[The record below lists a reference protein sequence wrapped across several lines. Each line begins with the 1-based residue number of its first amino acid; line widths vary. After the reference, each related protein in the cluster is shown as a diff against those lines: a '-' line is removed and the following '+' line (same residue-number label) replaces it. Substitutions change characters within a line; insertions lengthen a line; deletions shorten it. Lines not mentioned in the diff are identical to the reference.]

1 MATEFT
7 FRIKKFHPALETLRH
22 AWTTARHLL
31 AGGPRPLRMLLAS
44 DGEWYTSEQQFAPMV
59 RHRAA
64 LARRFGV
71 SFQHRIIG
79 ADARLDARSLRRFD
93 LVGVKLCF
101 KKDAA
106 TAERI
111 VADLRR
117 ATSEL
122 GIPLVYFDGDD
133 DPSLQWPQLVDSV
146 DLVVKKHLYSDPQ
159 EYLKARI
166 GKTNLTDYV
175 ARHFGWDF
183 SRDINPGFPGLAQA
197 QIPKL
202 HLGWNIALDDKI
214 RELSRNPLVQARIVK
229 DVDIGTRAPAAADAW
244 ISPMRRMAVDK
255 IEALGGRFRV
265 LAPTDRVP
273 QDKYYEEM
281 LRTRI
286 CVSPFGFGELCWR
299 DFEAILCGCLLVKPD
314 MAHLRTT
321 PDIFLPDECFVPV
334 KWDYSDLEEVCARYL
349 ADEDLRRK
357 VAGNALRK
365 LKEALE
371 APYFVDRFA
380 ELLGRLDLPATPRH

>member
-1 MATEFT
+1 MATELP
-7 FRIKKFHPALETLRH
+7 FRIRQFHPALEALGRARVAARH
-22 AWTTARHLL
+22 AL
-31 AGGPRPLRMLLAS
+31 AGGHRPLRMLIAS
-44 DGEWYTSEQQFAPMV
+44 DGQWYTSEQQFAPLV
-59 RHRAA
+59 RHCAQ

-71 SFQHRIIG
+71 TFQHRIVG
-79 ADARLDARSLRRFD
+79 EAPLDVDSLRRFD

-111 VADLRR
+111 VGELRR
-117 ATSEL
+117 ATSAL

-133 DPSLQWPQLVDSV
+133 DPSLQWPQLVESV
-146 DLVVKKHLYSDPQ
+146 DLYVKKHVYADSSD
-159 EYLKARI
+159 YLRPRI

-175 ARHFGWDF
+175 ARTFGWDF
-183 SRDINPGFPGLAQA
+183 SRDINPGFPGLPPASIA
-197 QIPKL
+197 KL

-214 RELSRNPLVQARIVK
+214 EELSRHPRVRSATPK

-244 ISPMRRMAVDK
+244 ISPMRRMAVEK
-255 IEALGGRFRV
+255 IQALGARFRV

-273 QDKYYEEM
+273 QEKYYEEM

-314 MAHLRTT
+314 MRHLRTT
-321 PDIFLPDECFVPV
+321 PDIFLPDDCFVPV

-357 VAGNALRK
+357 VAGNALRR
-365 LKEALE
+365 LREALS
-371 APYFVDRFA
+371 APFFVEHFG
-380 ELLGRLDLPATPRH
+380 ELLGRLDLPAARRH

>member
-1 MATEFT
+1 MATEPT
-7 FRIKKFHPALETLRH
+7 FRIRQFHPALETLNH
-22 AWTTARHLL
+22 ARVTARHLL
-31 AGGPRPLRMLLAS
+31 ARGPRPLRMLIAS
-44 DGEWYTSEQQFAPMV
+44 DGQWYTSEQQFAPMV
-59 RHRAA
+59 RHSAQ

-71 SFQHRIIG
+71 TFQHRIIG
-79 ADARLDARSLRRFD
+79 ESPLVADSLRRFD

-111 VADLRR
+111 VGELRR
-117 ATSEL
+117 ATSAL
-122 GIPLVYFDGDD
+122 RIPLVYFDGDD
-133 DPSLQWPQLVDSV
+133 DPSLQWPQLVESV
-146 DLVVKKHLYSDPQ
+146 DLYVKKHVYADAQ
-159 EYLKARI
+159 EYLKPRI
-166 GKTNLTDYV
+166 GKTNLTDHA

-183 SRDINPGFPGLAQA
+183 SRDINPGFPGLPQA
-197 QIPKL
+197 SIAKL
-202 HLGWNIALDDKI
+202 HLGWNIGLDDKI
-214 RELSRNPLVQARIVK
+214 EELGRNPLVRSTAPK

-244 ISPMRRMAVDK
+244 ISPMRRMAVEK

-265 LAPTDRVP
+265 LAPTDRVS
-273 QDKYYEEM
+273 QEKYYEEM

-314 MAHLRTT
+314 MSHLRTM
-321 PDIFLPDECFVPV
+321 PDIFLPDDCFVPV

-365 LKEALE
+365 LNEALA
-371 APYFVDRFA
+371 APFFVERFA
-380 ELLGRLDLPATPRH
+380 ELLKRLDLPAAPRH

>member
-7 FRIKKFHPALETLRH
+7 FRIRKFHPALEALGHARVAARH
-22 AWTTARHLL
+22 AL
-31 AGGPRPLRMLLAS
+31 AGGPRPLRMLIAS
-44 DGEWYTSEQQFAPMV
+44 DGQWYTSEQQFAPMV
-59 RHRAA
+59 RHSAL

-71 SFQHRIIG
+71 TFQHRIVG
-79 ADARLDARSLRRFD
+79 EAPLDVDSLRRFD

-111 VADLRR
+111 VGELRR
-117 ATSEL
+117 ATSAL

-133 DPSLQWPQLVDSV
+133 DPSLQWPQLVESV
-146 DLVVKKHLYSDPQ
+146 DLYVKKHVYADSSD
-159 EYLKARI
+159 YLRPRI

-175 ARHFGWDF
+175 ARTFGWDF
-183 SRDINPGFPGLAQA
+183 SRDINPGFPGLPPASVA
-197 QIPKL
+197 KL

-214 RELSRNPLVQARIVK
+214 EELSRHPLLKSATPK

-244 ISPMRRMAVDK
+244 ISPMRRMAVEK
-255 IEALGGRFRV
+255 IQALGARCRV

-273 QDKYYEEM
+273 QEKYYEEM

-314 MAHLRTT
+314 MRHLRTT
-321 PDIFLPDECFVPV
+321 PDIFLPDDCFVPV

-349 ADEDLRRK
+349 ADEDLRRR
-357 VAGNALRK
+357 VAGNALRR
-365 LKEALE
+365 LREALA
-371 APYFVDRFA
+371 APFFLERFA
-380 ELLGRLDLPATPRH
+380 ELLGRLDLPAARPH